1 MKEYRK
7 YKLIMLL
14 LLVFQ
19 VVLIVIYVVNSKVL
33 VWETSLMVVVMLL
46 AAIVLD
52 AAILY
57 LCRQIM
63 GRVELEEK
71 LTGLYSQRQHELDY
85 GNMVKQHMDNMQ
97 GMCDDLEKQL
107 SEIYAMVEKQGK
119 EDTGL
124 YQEAER
130 ILKEMEVEIRRQRM
144 KRYCEHDV
152 INALLI
158 SKCQNCQEKGITLLV
173 DCNLTQDNEIDEID
187 LCSIFGNLINAA
199 VEVNKK
205 YDCPSKQ
212 ITIKADKRAG
222 KMILRIEQK
231 WNGAALKER
240 SMRSIR
246 KEVWCPEFMI
256 VENICNRYS
265 GYMEV
270 KLQDEMLVMVVVM

>member
-1 MKEYRK
+1 MMKEYRK
-7 YKLIMLL
+7 YKLLMLIL
-14 LLVFQ
+14 LIFQ
-19 VVLIVIYVVNSKVL
+19 VFLIVIYVVNSKVS
-33 VWETSLMVVVMLL
+33 VFETVVMVMVML
-46 AAIVLD
+46 ADGMVLD
-52 AAILY
+52 AAIVY

-85 GNMVKQHMDNMQ
+85 GNMVKQHMDSMQ
-97 GMCDDLEKQL
+97 VLCDDLEKQL
-107 SEIYAMVEKQGK
+107 NEIYAMVEQ
-119 EDTGL
+119 DNTGL

>member
-1 MKEYRK
+1 MMKEYRK
-7 YKLIMLL
+7 YKLLMLIL
-14 LLVFQ
+14 LIFQ
-19 VVLIVIYVVNSKVL
+19 VFLIVIYVVNSKVSVL
-33 VWETSLMVVVMLL
+33 ETVVMVMVML
-46 AAIVLD
+46 ADGMVLD
-52 AAILY
+52 AAIVY

-85 GNMVKQHMDNMQ
+85 GNMVKQHMDSMQ
-97 GMCDDLEKQL
+97 VLCDDLEKQL
-107 SEIYAMVEKQGK
+107 NEIYAMVEQ
-119 EDTGL
+119 DNTGL

-222 KMILRIEQK
+222 KMILHIEQK
-231 WNGAALKER
+231 WNCAALKER
-240 SMRSIR
+240 STRSIR

>member
-1 MKEYRK
+1 MMKEYRK
-7 YKLIMLL
+7 YKLLMLIL
-14 LLVFQ
+14 LIFQ
-19 VVLIVIYVVNSKVL
+19 VFLIVIYVVNSKVSVL
-33 VWETSLMVVVMLL
+33 ETVVMVMVML
-46 AAIVLD
+46 ADGMVLD
-52 AAILY
+52 AAIVY

-85 GNMVKQHMDNMQ
+85 GNMVKQHMDSMQ
-97 GMCDDLEKQL
+97 VLCDDLEKQL
-107 SEIYAMVEKQGK
+107 NEIYAMVEQ
-119 EDTGL
+119 DNTGL